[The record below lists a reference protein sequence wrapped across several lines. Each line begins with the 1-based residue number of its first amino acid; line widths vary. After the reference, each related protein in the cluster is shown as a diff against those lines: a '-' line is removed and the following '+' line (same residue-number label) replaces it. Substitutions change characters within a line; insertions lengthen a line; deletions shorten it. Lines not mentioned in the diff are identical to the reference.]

1 MVILLPIDSYAS
13 KGYEANADAD
23 GVALQSV
30 CPATCKQDCSS
41 GSTSRLQDVELSI
54 IILLES
60 FSSKRMHSNIFSSPS
75 SLRINGCTPMIVFFQ
90 PQHFAPASPRS
101 TASHIGRNTNDLFGF
116 PFLVHPNSCKYISRI
131 DVANPISE
139 VTHC

>member
-90 PQHFAPASPRS
+90 PQHFAPQVRGQLQATLVVIPMISSVSHFLCTQIHANTSPES
-101 TASHIGRNTNDLFGF
+101 M
-116 PFLVHPNSCKYISRI
+116 
-131 DVANPISE
+131 
-139 VTHC
+139 